1 MLSLL
6 QRKNPSRAGYP
17 VAPSIITGNARG
29 HFNFSVP
36 VAHIP
41 FRLRV
46 LLVSLHCGVCLI
58 EEMVLKV
65 TYEMPLV
72 VTYLYS

>member
-6 QRKNPSRAGYP
+6 QRKNPSHAGYP
-17 VAPSIITGNARG
+17 VASSIIIGNARG

-36 VAHIP
+36 VAHNP

-46 LLVSLHCGVCLI
+46 LLVTLQCGVCLI
-58 EEMVLKV
+58 EEMVLKA
-65 TYEMPLV
+65 TCEMPLV